1 MGRFLLKRRWKMICG
16 IDEAGR
22 GPVIGPMVVA
32 AIWMEEEDEKK
43 LIDLGIR
50 DSKKV
55 GRQKREK
62 LADYLKRKFYYE
74 MKVVKPEDIDA
85 LRQAMTM
92 NELEA
97 YIFANLANKRMA
109 SVYYIDAASAN
120 EKKFEELFKKN
131 LKFDSM
137 IVCEH
142 EADVNYPIVSAASI
156 IAKVERDRQIKG
168 IAKMLQSKL
177 DMPLGSGYPS
187 DKRTINFI
195 KAWIKK
201 YNELPPYTR
210 HSWDTIRKI
219 KNEMTQK
226 KLGEY

>member
-1 MGRFLLKRRWKMICG
+1 MEMICG

-32 AIWMEEEDEKK
+32 AIWMEDKEEEK
-43 LIDLGIR
+43 LVELGIR

-55 GRQKREK
+55 ARRKREK
-62 LADYLKRKFYYE
+62 LADYLKKKFYHE
-74 MKVVKPEDIDA
+74 IKVVKPEDIDA
-85 LRQAMTM
+85 LRAAMSM

-97 YIFANLANKRMA
+97 YIFANLANKKFA
-109 SVYYIDAASAN
+109 SIYYIDAASAN
-120 EKKFEELFKKN
+120 EKRFEEMFKKN
-131 LKFDSM
+131 LKFDSLV
-137 IVCEH
+137 VCEH
-142 EADVNYPIVSAASI
+142 EADLNYPVVSAASI

-168 IAKMLQSKL
+168 ISKMLESKL

-210 HSWDTIRKI
+210 HSWDTMRKI
-219 KNEMTQK
+219 KNEMTQS
-226 KLGEY
+226 KLKDYP

>member
-1 MGRFLLKRRWKMICG
+1 MICG

-32 AIWMEEEDEKK
+32 AVWMEEKDEEK
-43 LIDLGIR
+43 LVEMGVR

-55 GRQKREK
+55 ARRKREL
-62 LADYLKRKFYYE
+62 LAHYIMQNFHYE
-74 MKVVKPEDIDA
+74 MTVVTPENIDT
-85 LRQAMTM
+85 LRQTMTM

-97 YIFANLANKRMA
+97 YIFANLANKKMA
-109 SVYYIDAASAN
+109 RVYYIDAASAN
-120 EKKFEELFKKN
+120 EKEFEEMVRKN
-131 LKFDSM
+131 LKFDAK

-142 EADVNYPIVSAASI
+142 EADLNYPVVSAASI

-168 IAKMLQSKL
+168 IAKMLESKL

-195 KAWIKK
+195 KAWLKK

-219 KNEMTQK
+219 KNEMKQG
-226 KLGEY
+226 KLF

>member
-1 MGRFLLKRRWKMICG
+1 MICG

-32 AIWMEEEDEKK
+32 AVWIEEHEEKK
-43 LIDLGIR
+43 LIEMGIK
-50 DSKKV
+50 DSKKLA
-55 GRQKREK
+55 RRKRES
-62 LADYLKRKFYYE
+62 LASYIMENFHYE
-74 MKVVKPEDIDA
+74 MTVVKPENIDM
-85 LRQAMTM
+85 LREAMTM

-97 YIFANLANKRMA
+97 YIFANLANKKFA
-109 SVYYIDAASAN
+109 SIYYIDAASAN
-120 EKKFEELFKKN
+120 EKEFEDMVRKN
-131 LKFDSM
+131 LKFDSK

-142 EADVNYPIVSAASI
+142 EADSRYPVVSAASI
-156 IAKVERDRQIKG
+156 VAKVERDRQLKG
-168 IAKMLQSKL
+168 IAKMLESKL

-195 KAWIKK
+195 KAWLKK

-219 KNEMTQK
+219 KNEMKQK
-226 KLGEY
+226 KLF